1 MTSKKCSSTV
11 HTHKKPPLNDTD
23 SSSSQSASPNLKPN
37 TNSAVSASPAP
48 EIPSV
53 AASSDLSAYEAGEII
68 NPANAKT
75 PVNLLSQALMLNT
88 SNSSTLIDALSTMST
103 AQAQNPMAA
112 QLNALLLATKQEPVS
127 QHGYLNA
134 MFGNQFS
141 TTDDIFRL
149 ASLNAQQK
157 QYSSPQNSPLDLLSL
172 LQLQQQ
178 QHQQLNYAGL
188 FGQQANP
195 GMQLWLNYMKNTL
208 NFLNVNP
215 ATPTTTLTTNPDVV
229 VTAAKKRKT
238 PKADS
243 MAAKKTKKT
252 ADVCANRGTESPAS
266 STSSENHLAST
277 VNSEPL
283 DLSFKKESRYII
295 ITD

>member
-1 MTSKKCSSTV
+1 
-11 HTHKKPPLNDTD
+11 
-23 SSSSQSASPNLKPN
+23 
-37 TNSAVSASPAP
+37 
-48 EIPSV
+48 
-53 AASSDLSAYEAGEII
+53 
-68 NPANAKT
+68 
-75 PVNLLSQALMLNT
+75 
-88 SNSSTLIDALSTMST
+88 
-103 AQAQNPMAA
+103 
-112 QLNALLLATKQEPVS
+112 
-127 QHGYLNA
+127 
-134 MFGNQFS
+134 
-141 TTDDIFRL
+141 
-149 ASLNAQQK
+149 
-157 QYSSPQNSPLDLLSL
+157 
-172 LQLQQQ
+172 
-178 QHQQLNYAGL
+178 
-188 FGQQANP
+188 
-195 GMQLWLNYMKNTL
+195 MKNTL